1 MPWANTK
8 RFYKQA
14 GYEEAAGAGF
24 ALTLDGRRAKT
35 PEGNPLV
42 LATEKLAQAV
52 AREWAD
58 QDENL
63 RAEAMPITGLACT
76 AIDRVKNTRPAMID
90 HTVKYAA
97 TDLLCYRA
105 EGPQELKHHQ
115 QAQWQP
121 LLDWAADTFGA
132 RLAVT
137 EGIVPKEQPKE
148 ALEKLRGAVEALN
161 DLQLTA
167 LASATQAS
175 GSLIIG
181 LALVH
186 GHITPDEA
194 AAASRLDE
202 TWQNQKWGEDPE
214 QAERLESLKKEIGA
228 AAALIELTGDFI

>member
-1 MPWANTK
+1 MPWANAK

-14 GYEEAAGAGF
+14 GYEAAGGGF
-24 ALTLDGRRAKT
+24 ALTLDGRPAKT

-42 LATEKLAQAV
+42 LATERLAQAV

-58 QDENL
+58 QDEDI
-63 RAEAMPITGLACT
+63 RAETMPITGLACT
-76 AIDRVKNTRPAMID
+76 AIDRVKNGRGVIIEQ
-90 HTVKYAA
+90 TVKYAE

-105 EGPQELKHHQ
+105 EGSQELADHQ
-115 QAQWQP
+115 RAQWQP
-121 LLDWAADTFGA
+121 LLDWAAETLDA
-132 RLAVT
+132 RLETT
-137 EGIVPKEQPKE
+137 EGVVPKTQPPE
-148 ALEKLRGAVEALN
+148 ALEKLRRAVEALD

-167 LASATQAS
+167 VAAATQAS

-186 GHITPDEA
+186 GHITPKEA

-214 QAERLESLKKEIGA
+214 QAERLGALTKEIA
-228 AAALIELTGDFI
+228 AAAAFIELTGDFI

>member
-8 RFYKQA
+8 RFYKQV
-14 GYEEAAGAGF
+14 GYEAAGGGF
-24 ALTLDGRRAKT
+24 ALTFDGRPAHT

-42 LATEKLAQAV
+42 LASERLVQAV

-58 QDENL
+58 QDEDI

-76 AIDRVKNTRPAMID
+76 AIDRVKNGRQAIID

-105 EGPQELKHHQ
+105 EGTQELKRHQ

-121 LLDWAADTFGA
+121 LLDWAAEKFGA
-132 RLAVT
+132 RLAAT
-137 EGIVPKEQPKE
+137 EGIIPKAQPRA
-148 ALEKLRGAVEALN
+148 ALEKLRRAVEALG

-167 LASATQAS
+167 VAAATQAS
-175 GSLIIG
+175 GSLIIS

-186 GHITPDEA
+186 GHITTEEA
-194 AAASRLDE
+194 AAASQLDE

-214 QAERLESLKKEIGA
+214 QTERLEALKKEIRA
-228 AAALIELTGDFI
+228 VAVLIKLTDDFI

>member
-1 MPWANTK
+1 MPWANAK

-14 GYEEAAGAGF
+14 GYEAAGGGF
-24 ALTLDGRRAKT
+24 ALTLDGRPAKT

-42 LATEKLAQAV
+42 LVSERLARAV

-58 QDENL
+58 QDGDI
-63 RAEAMPITGLACT
+63 RAEAMPITGLACA
-76 AIDRVKNTRPAMID
+76 AIDRVKNGRAAVID

-105 EGPQELKHHQ
+105 EEPRELKRHQ

-121 LLDWAADTFGA
+121 LLDWAAETFGA
-132 RLAVT
+132 RLAAT
-137 EGIVPKEQPKE
+137 EGIVPRDQPRA
-148 ALEKLRGAVEALN
+148 ALEKLRRAVEALD

-167 LASATQAS
+167 VAAATQAS

-186 GHITPDEA
+186 GHITPEEA
-194 AAASRLDE
+194 AAASQLDE
-202 TWQNQKWGEDPE
+202 TWHNEKWGEDPE
-214 QAERLESLKKEIGA
+214 QAERREALKKEIAA
-228 AAALIELTGDFI
+228 AAALVELTDDFI